1 MVLSIAKTLWTGR
14 GVVTRLSDLVC
25 YKKYVF
31 RPCKIVPTKT
41 GRWIVCKLS
50 CLKPIHDIHP
60 LIKLKKQVERKYQ

>member
-1 MVLSIAKTLWTGR
+1 
-14 GVVTRLSDLVC
+14 LSDLVC